1 MVDRLLLMIADVF
14 EYLMELQPSQVI
26 TKVITKIDFYGHCE
40 SHTSSSGR
48 FDAIFVLS
56 TINTHL
62 KTSLTYCAFED
73 RIPVT
78 QH

>member
-1 MVDRLLLMIADVF
+1 MLMIADVF

-40 SHTSSSGR
+40 NHTSSSGK

-56 TINTHL
+56 TINTRL
-62 KTSLTYCAFED
+62 
-73 RIPVT
+73 
-78 QH
+78 